1 MRKAIAMLGVAAV
14 ICGSIATMM
23 RPPLPRLLWNAS
35 ASAPVGLWRIDPD
48 ATPGRGDMVAAR
60 LAEPWRGFAARR
72 HYLPANVP
80 LIKRVAAVSGDRI
93 CAKGRLVFVNGE
105 AVAARRRLDAAGRV
119 MPVWHGCK
127 VLRDAQILLLMDA
140 PDSFD
145 GRYFGVT
152 LRRDIIGKAVL
163 LWLR

>member
-1 MRKAIAMLGVAAV
+1 MRRAIAMLGVAV
-14 ICGSIATMM
+14 LLCGSIATMM
-23 RPPLPRLLWNAS
+23 RPPQLRLLWNAS
-35 ASAPVGLWRIDPD
+35 ASAPVGLWTIDPD

-60 LAEPWRGFAARR
+60 LAQPWRGFAARR

-80 LIKRVAAVSGDRI
+80 LIKRVAAVSGDHI
-93 CAKGRLVFVNGE
+93 CANDHMVFVNGE
-105 AVAARRRLDAAGRV
+105 AVAARRRFDAAGRA

-127 VLRDAQILLLMDA
+127 LLGDAQILLLIDA
-140 PDSFD
+140 PNSFD

-152 LRRDIIGKAVL
+152 LRRDIIGKAVP